1 MIQFFWKL
9 FLQIT
14 HPDCKIR
21 AASIARN
28 VRMEKGVTLG
38 YGSHICA
45 SFIGKHTYINK
56 YCLID
61 KNTVSIGRFC
71 SIAYNVKI
79 GLGNHP
85 INWVSTH
92 PFSYDKKYKFI
103 KENRSFAGEVKGKTI
118 IGNDVWIGANAIILA
133 GVKVGDGAIIGA
145 NSFVSEDVMPYAI
158 VIGTPAKEIR
168 KRFDD
173 NIIKKLLDI
182 KWWNLDDDKIKEIVN
197 DFDDPEK
204 TIKSFEKNSEK

>member
-9 FLQIT
+9 FLQIM
-14 HPDCKIR
+14 HPSCKIR

-28 VRMEKGVTLG
+28 VKMEKGVTLG

-45 SFIGKHTYINK
+45 SFIGKYTFINK

-85 INWVSTH
+85 TAWLSTH
-92 PFSYDKKYKFI
+92 PFSYLKKYGFVKNDSSFEGEI
-103 KENRSFAGEVKGKTI
+103 KGNTI

-133 GVKVGDGAIIGA
+133 GVKIGDGAVIGS
-145 NSFVSEDVMPYAI
+145 NSLVTKDVEPYSI
-158 VIGTPAKEIR
+158 VVGTPAKETR

-173 NIIKKLLDI
+173 DTIQKLMKI
-182 KWWNLDDDKIKEIVN
+182 KWWNWEDDKIETVIN
-197 DFDDPEK
+197 DFNNPAK
-204 TIKSFEKNSEK
+204 ILSSSV